1 MELFKMDEKIEHL
14 ERKKLNLEKA
24 LRDTNEM
31 LDYTYHQRSEL
42 RTVVSRRIGN
52 ILSGTSVSADTTTC
66 GKLNLVR

>member
-1 MELFKMDEKIEHL
+1 MELFKMDEKIEML

-31 LDYTYHQRSEL
+31 LDYTYHQRCEL
-42 RTVVSRRIGN
+42 RTVVSKRIGN
-52 ILSGTSVSADTTTC
+52 ILSSTTVSADTTQC